1 MLKDTILV
9 ALGLARGPE
18 RRPESAEKRRAAETC
33 SGLYA
38 LKILKPLGT
47 SKSLASGSPRVM
59 SETSKFCVPDKGSCR
74 LLMRLTPSLGE
85 NQNSRLDRR
94 GLLFP
99 MVPAR
104 MIVVSRVPTVS
115 SPPMDCVPRSSD
127 SDVEPWATCALAVGV

>member
-1 MLKDTILV
+1 
-9 ALGLARGPE
+9 
-18 RRPESAEKRRAAETC
+18 
-33 SGLYA
+33 
-38 LKILKPLGT
+38 
-47 SKSLASGSPRVM
+47 M

-127 SDVEPWATCALAVGV
+127 SDVERSEEHTSELQSRFDLVCRLLLEKKN